1 MPLSLLPPQP
11 VCAITTSAASNRAQN
26 LLIGFPPR
34 EREKKRLLARH
45 DISVRARAD
54 IFLRA
59 NADNRCRCARNAR
72 ECRDGGAGLQ
82 RSRVCKRNRA
92 FCKLGFRRKSLNGSE
107 MCC

>member
-59 NADNRCRCARNAR
+59 NADDPCLTFPGWRLGLLVVGLLFSCFLLFGRLLVFGLLATAGRGNA
-72 ECRDGGAGLQ
+72 Q
-82 RSRVCKRNRA
+82 
-92 FCKLGFRRKSLNGSE
+92 
-107 MCC
+107 

>member
-1 MPLSLLPPQP
+1 MKLRDPRRAAEIVHLEHGSPCKVFADGLGLSLSLLMPLSLLPPQP

-72 ECRDGGAGLQ
+72 E
-82 RSRVCKRNRA
+82 
-92 FCKLGFRRKSLNGSE
+92 
-107 MCC
+107 